1 MMTHTLTCKHY
12 AYCDYRILEGGC
24 PKNCDTFC
32 HVKNKPG
39 TPYAR
44 GLENTLNVSEIS
56 YRNGQEAA
64 KDVIIE
70 KLMEI
75 SVSANGADHSL
86 VTEIIEMVRR
96 VEIDTCLHTLNCL
109 IRLYGSLPTNGP

>member
-1 MMTHTLTCKHY
+1 MMTHTMTCKHY

-44 GLENTLNVSEIS
+44 GLENPLNVSEIA

-86 VTEIIEMVRR
+86 VTEIIEIVRR
-96 VEIDTCLHTLNCL
+96 VEIDT
-109 IRLYGSLPTNGP
+109 